1 MTENTKV
8 RKAIVPAAGRGTRM
22 SPISK
27 YLPKELV
34 PLGSEPALGLVLQE
48 IRSAGIRQVGL
59 VVRSAKGGIEDY
71 VADLAGGETP
81 LADLEITFIEQAV
94 PNGLGDAILQA
105 RDYIAGEPFALL
117 LPDNFLPSPEH
128 RFADLVALFERT
140 GKDVIGVLEL
150 ESAHSG
156 EYGNCGRIDYT
167 EHEPG
172 ILELH
177 ELFDKQPG
185 RLIIPDGETV
195 RRTCGRYV
203 CKPHLL
209 TQLEELSASTQ
220 GELDEVPA
228 YQRIIES
235 EGAFGWVLAAP
246 VFDIGYPKGYLAAS
260 SWLYEHFEDED

>member
-1 MTENTKV
+1 MNESARV

-22 SPISK
+22 NPISK

-34 PLGSEPALGLVLQE
+34 PLGSEPALGLVLEE
-48 IRSAGIRQVGL
+48 IRSAGIHQVGL

-71 VADLAGGETP
+71 ARDLPLGGGP
-81 LADLEITFIEQAV
+81 LSDLEITFIEQAV
-94 PNGLGDAILQA
+94 PNGLGDAVLQA
-105 RDYIAGEPFALL
+105 ADYLAGEPFALL
-117 LPDNFLPSPEH
+117 LPDNFLPSPDH
-128 RFADLVALFERT
+128 RFGDLVALFERT

-150 ESAHSG
+150 DSRHSG

-167 EHEPG
+167 EREPG
-172 ILELH
+172 VLELH

-185 RLIIPDGETV
+185 RLIIGEGETV

-209 TQLEELSASTQ
+209 ERLEELSHTTA

-228 YQRIIES
+228 YQSIIES
-235 EGAFGWVLAAP
+235 DGAYGFVLASP

-260 SWLYEHFEDED
+260 SWLYEHYED